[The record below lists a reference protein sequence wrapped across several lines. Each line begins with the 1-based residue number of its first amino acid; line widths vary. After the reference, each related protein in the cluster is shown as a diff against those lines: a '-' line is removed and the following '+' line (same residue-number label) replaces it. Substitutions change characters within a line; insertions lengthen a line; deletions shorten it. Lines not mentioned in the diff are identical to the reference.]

1 MSYKYS
7 KYFMWISVL
16 IALIFTVT
24 CKLQPFSSVRVK
36 ANPKVYFPL
45 GAKSITEDEVFKKF
59 ENLVPKNARLYRY
72 QSGQDDKLHYL
83 MHYPLKT
90 LELDISKY
98 FNGDPLGNSG
108 SGNNAAFSHNF
119 SKTISVPDL
128 RQSKDISIDV
138 SSINQKLLTKF
149 NTGNTTPKVTIS
161 SGTLP
166 SSSYPL
172 PAVNVKFQGFK
183 TIAFKDGAK
192 LKLSLNS
199 LTVHYAITAAEMKSN
214 GRSVAAETISGQNIE
229 FSLDG
234 ITINDTV
241 SFQLT
246 LNLTNGS
253 GDISLDTRLEGV
265 IKRATGVTSADD
277 IDVNLPAQFVPL
289 TLPADFEKATI
300 AEGSM
305 KLSTQMPD
313 GWENIV
319 IKEKME
325 VKQSGSDGFLISPSD
340 YRPLGSNISL
350 ENQKLN
356 KQRLSY
362 TPVFKVKL
370 NNATYTKHDRLPVT
384 LALDIKKFKE
394 ITLKNPSDLTDEKN
408 EPIPNTIKDWVKKI
422 KFNSVS
428 ATIKL
433 NNGLPEGNPVTITL
447 ESTAFKIP
455 SHSEEFA
462 AEQETTKVYHGT
474 PNWELDVEHTTS
486 PLDLKST
493 VRLPGYDSDKDTFTV
508 KNISTGSNITFSGAV
523 SFNLDWEEITLKAK
537 INQTGSFP
545 ETSSQDLS
553 ALTSKLKIAGIKLK
567 EIPMYFYA
575 GSDLELPDSTAVTVQ
590 LTAKYHKPDNSSETK
605 TLVNKNNIV
614 TLKALPAGTFPSDNK
629 KPFTGSMPD
638 PTLEIKE
645 GESGCQT
652 TWTKIMNEYPKD
664 LQLSYNL
671 SMNEI
676 TINGTKYKEYKE
688 KYKNKNPKVSID
700 LVLDVPVGFK
710 VDSET
715 MPSLTELSGIN
726 MPDNDLFGRGSS
738 NDKPFG
744 VKQLSDGL
752 RFKVGITLKNGL
764 NGASVVPKFVLQF
777 KDGDG
782 NSIKNA
788 VGNPIEK
795 TVTVAGEQALTFTA
809 TELDELLKK
818 YPVKP
823 ELYLKL
829 SSGDYSLRRDFEL
842 GASLS
847 ALVEAD
853 IDYTTKV
860 K

>member
-1 MSYKYS
+1 MSYKHS
-7 KYFMWISVL
+7 KYFMYISVL

-45 GAKSITEDEVFKKF
+45 GSKNIGEDEVFKKF

-128 RQSKDISIDV
+128 RQSKNISIDV

-149 NTGNTTPKVTIS
+149 NTGNPISVPILSSIPQNTPHNLPDTNVT
-161 SGTLP
+161 
-166 SSSYPL
+166 
-172 PAVNVKFQGFK
+172 FQGFK
-183 TIAFKDGAK
+183 TIAFENGAK
-192 LKLSLNS
+192 LKLLSGSLAVQY
-199 LTVHYAITAAEMKSN
+199 TITHAEMQSN
-214 GRSVAAETISGQNIE
+214 GHSVLGTIAGQNIE
-229 FSLDG
+229 FSLNG
-234 ITINDTV
+234 ITISNKLVFKLTV
-241 SFQLT
+241 EITS
-246 LNLTNGS
+246 GS
-253 GDISLDTRLEGV
+253 DDISLDTRLEGV
-265 IKRATGVTSADD
+265 IKKATGVTSADD
-277 IDVNLPAQFVPL
+277 IDVNLPAQSVPL

-305 KLSTQMPD
+305 KLSAQMPD

-356 KQRLSY
+356 KQQLSY

-370 NNATYTKHDRLPVT
+370 NNATYTKHDHLPVT

-394 ITLKNPSDLTDEKN
+394 ITLKNPSDLTVNGKQNVPPDMKN
-408 EPIPNTIKDWVKKI
+408 WVKKI
-422 KFNSVS
+422 KFKTVS
-428 ATIKL
+428 AKVNL
-433 NNGLPEGNPVTITL
+433 NNGLPADNPIKIKLTSTCFHIPEQEREFPSGIS
-447 ESTAFKIP
+447 ESTYQSGSNFDLNIESLA
-455 SHSEEFA
+455 EF
-462 AEQETTKVYHGT
+462 
-474 PNWELDVEHTTS
+474 
-486 PLDLKST
+486 DLKTQMILPNDDGTTFTLKNIETGKNINFSGT
-493 VRLPGYDSDKDTFTV
+493 VRLEP
-508 KNISTGSNITFSGAV
+508 
-523 SFNLDWEEITLKAK
+523 DWEEITLKQTT
-537 INQTGSFP
+537 NQAGSFP
-545 ETSSQDLS
+545 ETSPQDLS
-553 ALTSKLKIAGIKLK
+553 ELTSKLNIAGIKLE

-590 LTAKYHKPDNSSETK
+590 LTAKYHKPDNSFETK

-645 GESGCQT
+645 GEAGSQT

-726 MPDNDLFGRGSS
+726 MPNTDLFGRSSS
-738 NDKPFG
+738 NDNPFG
-744 VKQLSDGL
+744 MKRLSDEL
-752 RFKVGITLKNGL
+752 RFKVGINLKNGL
-764 NGASVVPKFVLQF
+764 TGASIVPKFVLRF
-777 KDGDG
+777 KDGGG
-782 NSIKNA
+782 NFITNTA
-788 VGNPIEK
+788 GNLIEK
-795 TVTVAGEQALTFTA
+795 NVTAAKEQALTLSS

-818 YPVKP
+818 HPVKP
-823 ELYLKL
+823 EVFLKL
-829 SSGDYSLRRDFEL
+829 PSGTYSLKRDFEL
-842 GASLS
+842 GVSLT
-847 ALVEAD
+847 ALVEENV
-853 IDYTTKV
+853 DYTIKV

>member
-1 MSYKYS
+1 MSYKHS
-7 KYFMWISVL
+7 KYFMYISVL
-16 IALIFTVT
+16 SALIFTVT

-45 GAKSITEDEVFKKF
+45 GSKNIGEDEVFKKF
-59 ENLVPKNARLYRY
+59 ENFVPKNARLYRY

-98 FNGDPLGNSG
+98 FNGDPLGNGG

-149 NTGNTTPKVTIS
+149 NTGNPISIPILLSIPQNTPHNLPDTNVT
-161 SGTLP
+161 
-166 SSSYPL
+166 
-172 PAVNVKFQGFK
+172 FQGFK
-183 TIAFKDGAK
+183 TIAFENGAK
-192 LKLSLNS
+192 LKLLSNPS
-199 LTVHYAITAAEMKSN
+199 TVHYTITHAEMQSN
-214 GRSVAAETISGQNIE
+214 GHSVPGTIAGQNIE
-229 FSLDG
+229 FSLNG
-234 ITINDTV
+234 ITISNKLVFKLTV
-241 SFQLT
+241 EITS
-246 LNLTNGS
+246 GS

-277 IDVNLPAQFVPL
+277 IDVNLPAQFVSL

-305 KLSTQMPD
+305 KLSAQMPD

-356 KQRLSY
+356 KQQLSY
-362 TPVFKVKL
+362 TPKFKVKL

-394 ITLKNPSDLTDEKN
+394 ITLKNPSDLTVNGKQNVPPDMKN
-408 EPIPNTIKDWVKKI
+408 WVKKI
-422 KFNSVS
+422 KFKTVS
-428 ATIKL
+428 AKVNL
-433 NNGLPEGNPVTITL
+433 NNGLPADNPIKIKLTSTCFHIPEQEREFPSGIS
-447 ESTAFKIP
+447 ESTYQSGSNFDLNIESLA
-455 SHSEEFA
+455 EF
-462 AEQETTKVYHGT
+462 
-474 PNWELDVEHTTS
+474 
-486 PLDLKST
+486 DLKTQMILPNDNGTTFTLKNIETGKNINFSGT
-493 VRLPGYDSDKDTFTV
+493 VRLEP
-508 KNISTGSNITFSGAV
+508 
-523 SFNLDWEEITLKAK
+523 DWEEITLKQTT
-537 INQTGSFP
+537 NQAGSFP
-545 ETSSQDLS
+545 ETSPQDLS
-553 ALTSKLKIAGIKLK
+553 ELTSKLNIAGIKLE

-590 LTAKYHKPDNSSETK
+590 LTAKYHKPDNSFETK

-645 GESGCQT
+645 GEAGSQT

-726 MPDNDLFGRGSS
+726 MPNTDLFGRSSS
-738 NDKPFG
+738 NDNPFG
-744 VKQLSDGL
+744 MKRLSDEL
-752 RFKVGITLKNGL
+752 RFKVGINLKNGL
-764 NGASVVPKFVLQF
+764 TGASIVPKFVLRF
-777 KDGDG
+777 KDGGG
-782 NSIKNA
+782 NFITNTA
-788 VGNPIEK
+788 GNLIEK
-795 TVTVAGEQALTFTA
+795 NVTAAREQALTLSSI
-809 TELDELLKK
+809 ELDELLKK
-818 YPVKP
+818 HPVKP
-823 ELYLKL
+823 EVFLKL
-829 SSGDYSLRRDFEL
+829 PSGTYSLKRDFEL
-842 GASLS
+842 GVSLT
-847 ALVEAD
+847 ALVEENV
-853 IDYTTKV
+853 DYTIKV

>member
-138 SSINQKLLTKF
+138 SRINQELLTKF

-199 LTVHYAITAAEMKSN
+199 STAHYAITAAEMKSN
-214 GRSVAAETISGQNIE
+214 GRSRDAETISGQNIE

-246 LNLTNGS
+246 LNLTSGS
-253 GDISLDTRLEGV
+253 GDIFLGTSLEGV
-265 IKRATGVTSADD
+265 IEKATGVTSDTD
-277 IDVNLPAQFVPL
+277 IDINLPAQFVPL

-537 INQTGSFP
+537 TNQTGSFP

-575 GSDLELPDSTAVTVQ
+575 GSDLELPNSTAVTVQ
-590 LTAKYHKPDNSSETK
+590 LTAKYHKPDNSPETK

-645 GESGCQT
+645 GEAGSQT

-829 SSGDYSLRRDFEL
+829 PSGDYSLRRDFEL

>member
-1 MSYKYS
+1 MSYKHS
-7 KYFMWISVL
+7 KYFMYISVL

-45 GAKSITEDEVFKKF
+45 GSKNIGEDEVFKKF

-128 RQSKDISIDV
+128 RQSKNISIDV

-149 NTGNTTPKVTIS
+149 NTGNPISVPILSSIPQNTPHNLPDTNVT
-161 SGTLP
+161 
-166 SSSYPL
+166 
-172 PAVNVKFQGFK
+172 FQGFK
-183 TIAFKDGAK
+183 TIAFENGAK
-192 LKLSLNS
+192 LKLLSGSLAVQY
-199 LTVHYAITAAEMKSN
+199 TITHAEMQSN
-214 GRSVAAETISGQNIE
+214 GHSVLGTIAGQNIE
-229 FSLDG
+229 FSLNG
-234 ITINDTV
+234 ITISNKLVFKLTV
-241 SFQLT
+241 EITS
-246 LNLTNGS
+246 GS

-265 IKRATGVTSADD
+265 IKKATGVTATDD

-305 KLSTQMPD
+305 KLSAQMPD

-356 KQRLSY
+356 KQQLSY

-370 NNATYTKHDRLPVT
+370 NNATYTKHDHLPVT

-394 ITLKNPSDLTDEKN
+394 ITLKNPSDLTVNGKQNVPPDMKN
-408 EPIPNTIKDWVKKI
+408 WVKKI
-422 KFNSVS
+422 KFKTVS
-428 ATIKL
+428 AKVNL
-433 NNGLPEGNPVTITL
+433 NNGLPADNPIKIKLTSTCFHILEQERVFPSGMS
-447 ESTAFKIP
+447 ESTYQSGSNFDLNIESLA
-455 SHSEEFA
+455 EF
-462 AEQETTKVYHGT
+462 
-474 PNWELDVEHTTS
+474 
-486 PLDLKST
+486 DLKTQMILPNDNGTTFTLKNIETGKNINFSGT
-493 VRLPGYDSDKDTFTV
+493 VRLEP
-508 KNISTGSNITFSGAV
+508 
-523 SFNLDWEEITLKAK
+523 DWEKITLKQTT
-537 INQTGSFP
+537 NQAGSFP
-545 ETSSQDLS
+545 ETSPQDLS
-553 ALTSKLKIAGIKLK
+553 ELTSKLNIAGIKLE

-590 LTAKYHKPDNSSETK
+590 LTAKYHKPDNSFETK

-645 GESGCQT
+645 GEAGSQT

-726 MPDNDLFGRGSS
+726 MPNTDLFGRSSS
-738 NDKPFG
+738 NDNPFG
-744 VKQLSDGL
+744 MKRLSDEL
-752 RFKVGITLKNGL
+752 RFKVGINLKNGL
-764 NGASVVPKFVLQF
+764 TGASIVPKFVLRF
-777 KDGDG
+777 KDGGG
-782 NSIKNA
+782 NFITNTA
-788 VGNPIEK
+788 GNLIEK
-795 TVTVAGEQALTFTA
+795 NVTAAKEQALTLSS

-818 YPVKP
+818 HPVKP
-823 ELYLKL
+823 EVFLKL
-829 SSGDYSLRRDFEL
+829 PSGTYSLKRDFEL
-842 GASLS
+842 GVSLT
-847 ALVEAD
+847 ALVEENV
-853 IDYTTKV
+853 DYTIKV

>member
-1 MSYKYS
+1 MSYKHS
-7 KYFMWISVL
+7 KYFMYISVL

-45 GAKSITEDEVFKKF
+45 GSKNIGEDEVFKKF

-128 RQSKDISIDV
+128 RQSKNISIDV
-138 SSINQKLLTKF
+138 SSINQKLLDKF
-149 NTGNTTPKVTIS
+149 NTGNPISVPILSSIPQNTPHNLPDTNVT
-161 SGTLP
+161 
-166 SSSYPL
+166 
-172 PAVNVKFQGFK
+172 FQGFK
-183 TIAFKDGAK
+183 TIAFENGAK
-192 LKLSLNS
+192 LKLLSDS
-199 LTVHYAITAAEMKSN
+199 SDVHYTITHAEMQSN
-214 GRSVAAETISGQNIE
+214 GHSVPGTRVGQNIE
-229 FSLDG
+229 FSLNG
-234 ITINDTV
+234 ITISNKLVFKLTV
-241 SFQLT
+241 EITS
-246 LNLTNGS
+246 GS

-305 KLSTQMPD
+305 KLSAQMPD

-356 KQRLSY
+356 KQQLSY

-370 NNATYTKHDRLPVT
+370 NNATYTKHDHLPVT

-394 ITLKNPSDLTDEKN
+394 ITLKNPTDLTVNGKQNVPPDMKN
-408 EPIPNTIKDWVKKI
+408 WVKKI
-422 KFNSVS
+422 KFKTVS
-428 ATIKL
+428 AKVNL
-433 NNGLPEGNPVTITL
+433 NNGLPADNPIKIKLTSTCFHIPEQERVFPSGIS
-447 ESTAFKIP
+447 ESTYQSGSNFDLNIESLA
-455 SHSEEFA
+455 EF
-462 AEQETTKVYHGT
+462 
-474 PNWELDVEHTTS
+474 
-486 PLDLKST
+486 DLKTQMILPNDNGTTFTLKNIETGKNINFSGT
-493 VRLPGYDSDKDTFTV
+493 VRLEP
-508 KNISTGSNITFSGAV
+508 
-523 SFNLDWEEITLKAK
+523 DWEEITLKQTT
-537 INQTGSFP
+537 NQAGSFP
-545 ETSSQDLS
+545 ETSPQDLS
-553 ALTSKLKIAGIKLK
+553 ELTSKLNIAGIKLE

-590 LTAKYHKPDNSSETK
+590 LTAKYHKPDNSFETK

-645 GESGCQT
+645 GEAGSQT

-726 MPDNDLFGRGSS
+726 MPNTDLFGRSSS
-738 NDKPFG
+738 NDNPFG
-744 VKQLSDGL
+744 MKRLSDEL
-752 RFKVGITLKNGL
+752 RFKVGINLKNGL
-764 NGASVVPKFVLQF
+764 TGASIVPKFVLRF
-777 KDGDG
+777 KDGGG
-782 NSIKNA
+782 NFITNTA
-788 VGNPIEK
+788 GNLIEK
-795 TVTVAGEQALTFTA
+795 NVTAAKEQALTLSS

-818 YPVKP
+818 HPVKP
-823 ELYLKL
+823 EVFLKL
-829 SSGDYSLRRDFEL
+829 PSGTYSLKRDFEL
-842 GASLS
+842 GVSLT
-847 ALVEAD
+847 ALVEENV
-853 IDYTTKV
+853 DYTIKV

>member
-1 MSYKYS
+1 MSYKHS
-7 KYFMWISVL
+7 KYFMYISVL

-45 GAKSITEDEVFKKF
+45 GSKNIGEDEVFKKF

-128 RQSKDISIDV
+128 RQSKNISIDV

-149 NTGNTTPKVTIS
+149 NTGNLISVPILSSIPQNTPHNLPDTNVT
-161 SGTLP
+161 
-166 SSSYPL
+166 
-172 PAVNVKFQGFK
+172 FQGFK
-183 TIAFKDGAK
+183 TIAFENGAK
-192 LKLSLNS
+192 LKLLSDS
-199 LTVHYAITAAEMKSN
+199 SDVHYTITHAEMQSN
-214 GRSVAAETISGQNIE
+214 GHSVPGTRVGQNIE
-229 FSLDG
+229 FSLNG
-234 ITINDTV
+234 ITISNKLVFKLTV
-241 SFQLT
+241 EITS
-246 LNLTNGS
+246 GS

-305 KLSTQMPD
+305 KLSAQMPD

-356 KQRLSY
+356 KQQLSY

-370 NNATYTKHDRLPVT
+370 NNATYTKHDHLPVT

-394 ITLKNPSDLTDEKN
+394 ITLKNPSDLTVNGKQNVPPDMKN
-408 EPIPNTIKDWVKKI
+408 WVKKI
-422 KFNSVS
+422 KFKTVS
-428 ATIKL
+428 AKVNL
-433 NNGLPEGNPVTITL
+433 NNGLPADNPIKIKLTSTCFHIPAQERVFPSGIS
-447 ESTAFKIP
+447 ESTYQ
-455 SHSEEFA
+455 SESNFDLNIESLTEF
-462 AEQETTKVYHGT
+462 
-474 PNWELDVEHTTS
+474 
-486 PLDLKST
+486 DLKT
-493 VRLPGYDSDKDTFTV
+493 QMILPNDNGTTFTV
-508 KNISTGSNITFSGAV
+508 KNIETGKNINFSGTV
-523 SFNLDWEEITLKAK
+523 RLEPDWEEITLKQTT
-537 INQTGSFP
+537 NQAGSFP
-545 ETSSQDLS
+545 ETSPQDLS
-553 ALTSKLKIAGIKLK
+553 ELTSKLRIAGIKLE

-590 LTAKYHKPDNSSETK
+590 LTAKYHKPDNSFETK
-605 TLVNKNNIV
+605 TLVNKNNIA

-645 GESGCQT
+645 GEAGSQT

-726 MPDNDLFGRGSS
+726 MPNTDLFGRSSS
-738 NDKPFG
+738 NDNPFG
-744 VKQLSDGL
+744 MKRLSDEL
-752 RFKVGITLKNGL
+752 RFKVGINLKNGL
-764 NGASVVPKFVLQF
+764 TGASIVPKFVLRF
-777 KDGDG
+777 KDGSG
-782 NSIKNA
+782 NFITNTA
-788 VGNPIEK
+788 GNLIEK
-795 TVTVAGEQALTFTA
+795 NVTAAREQALTLSS

-818 YPVKP
+818 HPVKP
-823 ELYLKL
+823 EVFLKL
-829 SSGDYSLRRDFEL
+829 PSGTYSLKRDFEL
-842 GASLS
+842 GVSLT
-847 ALVEAD
+847 ALVEENV
-853 IDYTTKV
+853 DYTIKV

>member
-1 MSYKYS
+1 MSYKHS
-7 KYFMWISVL
+7 KYFMYISVL

-45 GAKSITEDEVFKKF
+45 GSKNIGEDEVFKKF

-128 RQSKDISIDV
+128 RQSKNISIDV

-149 NTGNTTPKVTIS
+149 NTGNPISVPILSSIPQNTPHNLPDTNVT
-161 SGTLP
+161 
-166 SSSYPL
+166 
-172 PAVNVKFQGFK
+172 FQGFK
-183 TIAFKDGAK
+183 TIAFENGAK
-192 LKLSLNS
+192 LKLLSGSLAVQY
-199 LTVHYAITAAEMKSN
+199 TITHAEMQSN
-214 GRSVAAETISGQNIE
+214 GHFVPGTIAGQNIE
-229 FSLDG
+229 FSLNG
-234 ITINDTV
+234 ITISNKLVFKLTV
-241 SFQLT
+241 EITS
-246 LNLTNGS
+246 GS

-265 IKRATGVTSADD
+265 IKKATGVTSADD
-277 IDVNLPAQFVPL
+277 IDVNLSAQFVPL

-305 KLSTQMPD
+305 KLSAQMPD

-356 KQRLSY
+356 KQQLSY

-370 NNATYTKHDRLPVT
+370 NNATYTKHDHLPVT

-394 ITLKNPSDLTDEKN
+394 ITLKNPSDLTVNGKQNVPPDMKN
-408 EPIPNTIKDWVKKI
+408 WVKKI
-422 KFNSVS
+422 KFKTVS
-428 ATIKL
+428 AKVNL
-433 NNGLPEGNPVTITL
+433 NNGLPADNPIKIKLTSTCFHIPEQERVFPSGIS
-447 ESTAFKIP
+447 ESTYQSGSNFNLNIESLA
-455 SHSEEFA
+455 EF
-462 AEQETTKVYHGT
+462 
-474 PNWELDVEHTTS
+474 
-486 PLDLKST
+486 DLKTQMILPNDNGTTFTLKNIETGKNINFSGT
-493 VRLPGYDSDKDTFTV
+493 VRLEP
-508 KNISTGSNITFSGAV
+508 
-523 SFNLDWEEITLKAK
+523 DWEEITLKQTT
-537 INQTGSFP
+537 NQAGSFP
-545 ETSSQDLS
+545 ETSPQDLS
-553 ALTSKLKIAGIKLK
+553 ELTSKLNIAGIKLE

-590 LTAKYHKPDNSSETK
+590 LTAKYHKPDNSFETK

-645 GESGCQT
+645 GEAGSQT
-652 TWTKIMNEYPKD
+652 TWTKIMNEYPND

-726 MPDNDLFGRGSS
+726 MPNTDLFGRSSS
-738 NDKPFG
+738 NDNPFG
-744 VKQLSDGL
+744 MKRLSDEL
-752 RFKVGITLKNGL
+752 RFKVGINLKNGL
-764 NGASVVPKFVLQF
+764 TGASIVPKFVLRF
-777 KDGDG
+777 KDGSG
-782 NSIKNA
+782 NFITNTA
-788 VGNPIEK
+788 GNLIEK
-795 TVTVAGEQALTFTA
+795 NVTAAREQALTLSS

-818 YPVKP
+818 HPVKP
-823 ELYLKL
+823 EVFLKL
-829 SSGDYSLRRDFEL
+829 PSGTYSLKRDFEL
-842 GASLS
+842 GVSLT
-847 ALVEAD
+847 ALVEENV
-853 IDYTTKV
+853 DYTIKV

>member
-1 MSYKYS
+1 MSYKHS
-7 KYFMWISVL
+7 KYFMYISVL

-45 GAKSITEDEVFKKF
+45 GSKNIGEDEVFKKF

-128 RQSKDISIDV
+128 RQSKNISIDV

-149 NTGNTTPKVTIS
+149 NTGNPISVPILSSIPQNTPHNLPDTNVT
-161 SGTLP
+161 
-166 SSSYPL
+166 
-172 PAVNVKFQGFK
+172 FQGFK
-183 TIAFKDGAK
+183 TIAFENGAK
-192 LKLSLNS
+192 LKLLSDSLA
-199 LTVHYAITAAEMKSN
+199 VHYTITHAEMQSN
-214 GRSVAAETISGQNIE
+214 GHFVPGTIAGQNIE
-229 FSLDG
+229 FSLNG
-234 ITINDTV
+234 ITISNKLVFKLTV
-241 SFQLT
+241 EITS
-246 LNLTNGS
+246 GS

-305 KLSTQMPD
+305 KLSAQMPD

-356 KQRLSY
+356 KQQLSY

-370 NNATYTKHDRLPVT
+370 NNATYTKHDHLPVT

-394 ITLKNPSDLTDEKN
+394 ITLKNPSDLTVNGKQNVPPDMKN
-408 EPIPNTIKDWVKKI
+408 WVKKI
-422 KFNSVS
+422 KFKTVS
-428 ATIKL
+428 AKVNL
-433 NNGLPEGNPVTITL
+433 NNGLPADNPIKIKLTSTCFHIPEQERVFPSGIS
-447 ESTAFKIP
+447 ESTYQSGSNFNLNIESLA
-455 SHSEEFA
+455 EF
-462 AEQETTKVYHGT
+462 
-474 PNWELDVEHTTS
+474 
-486 PLDLKST
+486 DLKTQMILPNDNGTTFTLKNIETGKNINFSGT
-493 VRLPGYDSDKDTFTV
+493 VRLEP
-508 KNISTGSNITFSGAV
+508 
-523 SFNLDWEEITLKAK
+523 DWEEITLKQTT
-537 INQTGSFP
+537 NQAGSFP
-545 ETSSQDLS
+545 ETSPQDLS
-553 ALTSKLKIAGIKLK
+553 ELTSKLNIAGIKLE

-590 LTAKYHKPDNSSETK
+590 LTAKYHKPDNSFETK

-645 GESGCQT
+645 GEAGSQT

-715 MPSLTELSGIN
+715 TSSLAELSGIN
-726 MPDNDLFGRGSS
+726 MPNTDLFGRSSS
-738 NDKPFG
+738 NDNPFG
-744 VKQLSDGL
+744 MKRLSDEL
-752 RFKVGITLKNGL
+752 RFKVGINLKNGL
-764 NGASVVPKFVLQF
+764 TGASIVPKFVLRF
-777 KDGDG
+777 KDGGG
-782 NSIKNA
+782 NFITNTA
-788 VGNPIEK
+788 GNLIEK
-795 TVTVAGEQALTFTA
+795 NVTAAREQALTLSS

-818 YPVKP
+818 HPVKP
-823 ELYLKL
+823 EVFLKL
-829 SSGDYSLRRDFEL
+829 PSGTYSLKRDFEL
-842 GASLS
+842 GVSLT
-847 ALVEAD
+847 ALVEENV
-853 IDYTTKV
+853 DYTIKV

>member
-83 MHYPLKT
+83 MHYPLQT

-98 FNGDPLGNSG
+98 FNGGTSID
-108 SGNNAAFSHNF
+108 NASLSQNINRSIAIPNLQQNLE
-119 SKTISVPDL
+119 VP
-128 RQSKDISIDV
+128 IDV
-138 SSINQKLLTKF
+138 SRINQELLTKF
-149 NTGNTTPKVTIS
+149 NTGNTTPKVTIL
-161 SGTLP
+161 SGTPP

-192 LKLSLNS
+192 LKLSS
-199 LTVHYAITAAEMKSN
+199 KPSTVHYAITAAEMKSN
-214 GRSVAAETISGQNIE
+214 GRSRAAETISGQNIE

-246 LNLTNGS
+246 LNLTSGS
-253 GDISLDTRLEGV
+253 GDISFDTSLEGV
-265 IKRATGVTSADD
+265 IEKATGVTSDTD
-277 IDVNLPAQFVPL
+277 IDINLLPKSVPL
-289 TLPADFEKATI
+289 TLPADFEKAKI
-300 AEGSM
+300 AQGSLKFAV
-305 KLSTQMPD
+305 KLPD
-313 GWENIV
+313 EWSGIT
-319 IKEKME
+319 IKEKMQMQ
-325 VKQSGSDGFLISPSD
+325 QSGSNGFSIIPLD
-340 YRPLGSNISL
+340 YQPLGIETSL
-350 ENQKLN
+350 AGKNLN
-356 KQRLSY
+356 KQPTLNY

-370 NNATYTKHDRLPVT
+370 NNATYTKQDSLPAI
-384 LALDIKKFKE
+384 LALNIKKFEK
-394 ITLKNPSDLTDEKN
+394 ITLKKPSNFTVEKRKPVPEDMKN
-408 EPIPNTIKDWVKKI
+408 WIKKI
-422 KFNSVS
+422 KFNKVS
-428 ATIKL
+428 STINL
-433 NNGLPEGNPVTITL
+433 NNGLPAGNTIKIKL
-447 ESTAFKIP
+447 SSNCFQMPEQEREFPSGISESTYQSGSNFDLNIESLA
-455 SHSEEFA
+455 EF
-462 AEQETTKVYHGT
+462 
-474 PNWELDVEHTTS
+474 
-486 PLDLKST
+486 DLKT
-493 VRLPGYDSDKDTFTV
+493 QMILPNDNGTTFTLYNIETG
-508 KNISTGSNITFSGAV
+508 KNVEFSGAV
-523 SFNLDWEEITLKAK
+523 HFNLDWEEITLKAK
-537 INQTGSFP
+537 TNQTGSFP

-590 LTAKYHKPDNSSETK
+590 LTAKYHKPDNSFETK
-605 TLVNKNNIV
+605 TLVNKNNIA

-645 GESGCQT
+645 GEAGCQT

-726 MPDNDLFGRGSS
+726 MPNTDLFGRSSS
-738 NDKPFG
+738 NDNPFG
-744 VKQLSDGL
+744 MKRLSDEL
-752 RFKVGITLKNGL
+752 RFKVGINLKNGL
-764 NGASVVPKFVLQF
+764 TGASIVPKFVLRF
-777 KDGDG
+777 KDGGG
-782 NSIKNA
+782 NFITNTA
-788 VGNPIEK
+788 GNLIEK
-795 TVTVAGEQALTFTA
+795 KVTAAREQALTLSS

-818 YPVKP
+818 HPVKP
-823 ELYLKL
+823 EVFLKL
-829 SSGDYSLRRDFEL
+829 PSGTYSLKRDFEL
-842 GASLS
+842 GVSLT
-847 ALVEAD
+847 ALVEENV
-853 IDYTTKV
+853 DYTIKV

>member
-1 MSYKYS
+1 MSYKHS
-7 KYFMWISVL
+7 KYFMYISVL

-45 GAKSITEDEVFKKF
+45 GSKNIGEDEVFKKF

-128 RQSKDISIDV
+128 RQSKNISIDV

-149 NTGNTTPKVTIS
+149 NTGNPISVPILSSIPQNTPHNLPDTNVT
-161 SGTLP
+161 
-166 SSSYPL
+166 
-172 PAVNVKFQGFK
+172 FQGFK
-183 TIAFKDGAK
+183 TIAFENGAK
-192 LKLSLNS
+192 LKLLSDSLA
-199 LTVHYAITAAEMKSN
+199 VHYTITHAEMQSN
-214 GRSVAAETISGQNIE
+214 GHFVPGTIAGQNIE
-229 FSLDG
+229 FSLNG
-234 ITINDTV
+234 ITISNKLVFKLTV
-241 SFQLT
+241 EITS
-246 LNLTNGS
+246 GS

-305 KLSTQMPD
+305 KLSAQMPD

-356 KQRLSY
+356 KQQLSY

-370 NNATYTKHDRLPVT
+370 NNATYTKHDHLPVT

-394 ITLKNPSDLTDEKN
+394 ITLKNPSDLTVNGKQNVPPDMKN
-408 EPIPNTIKDWVKKI
+408 WVKKI
-422 KFNSVS
+422 KFKTVS
-428 ATIKL
+428 AKVNL
-433 NNGLPEGNPVTITL
+433 NNGLPADNPIKIKLTSTCFHIPEQERVFPSGIS
-447 ESTAFKIP
+447 ESTYQSGSNFNLNIESLA
-455 SHSEEFA
+455 EF
-462 AEQETTKVYHGT
+462 
-474 PNWELDVEHTTS
+474 
-486 PLDLKST
+486 DLKTQMILPNDNGTTFTLKNIETGKNINFSGT
-493 VRLPGYDSDKDTFTV
+493 VRLEP
-508 KNISTGSNITFSGAV
+508 
-523 SFNLDWEEITLKAK
+523 DWEEITLKQTT
-537 INQTGSFP
+537 NQAGSFP
-545 ETSSQDLS
+545 ETSPQDLS
-553 ALTSKLKIAGIKLK
+553 ELTSKLNIAGIKLE

-590 LTAKYHKPDNSSETK
+590 LTAKYHKPDNSFETK

-645 GESGCQT
+645 GEAGSQT

-726 MPDNDLFGRGSS
+726 MPNTDLFGRSSS
-738 NDKPFG
+738 NDNPFG
-744 VKQLSDGL
+744 MKRLSDEL
-752 RFKVGITLKNGL
+752 RFKVGINLKNGL
-764 NGASVVPKFVLQF
+764 TGASIVPKFVLRF
-777 KDGDG
+777 KDGGG
-782 NSIKNA
+782 NFITNTA
-788 VGNPIEK
+788 GNLIEK
-795 TVTVAGEQALTFTA
+795 NVTAAKEQALTLSS

-818 YPVKP
+818 HPVKP
-823 ELYLKL
+823 EVFLKL
-829 SSGDYSLRRDFEL
+829 PSGTYSLKRDFEL
-842 GASLS
+842 GVSLT
-847 ALVEAD
+847 ALVEENV
-853 IDYTTKV
+853 DYTIKV

>member
-1 MSYKYS
+1 MSYKHS
-7 KYFMWISVL
+7 KYFMYISVL

-45 GAKSITEDEVFKKF
+45 GSKNIGEDEVFKKF
-59 ENLVPKNARLYRY
+59 ENLVPKKCSLYRY

-128 RQSKDISIDV
+128 RQSKNISIDV

-149 NTGNTTPKVTIS
+149 NTGNPISVPILSSIPQNTPHNLPDTNVT
-161 SGTLP
+161 
-166 SSSYPL
+166 
-172 PAVNVKFQGFK
+172 FQGFK
-183 TIAFKDGAK
+183 TIAFENGAK
-192 LKLSLNS
+192 LKLLSGSLAVQY
-199 LTVHYAITAAEMKSN
+199 TITHAEMQSN
-214 GRSVAAETISGQNIE
+214 GHSVLGTIAGQNIE
-229 FSLDG
+229 FSLNG
-234 ITINDTV
+234 ITISNKLVFKLTV
-241 SFQLT
+241 EITS
-246 LNLTNGS
+246 GS

-265 IKRATGVTSADD
+265 IKKATGVTATDD

-305 KLSTQMPD
+305 KLSAQMPD

-356 KQRLSY
+356 KQQLSY

-370 NNATYTKHDRLPVT
+370 NNATYTKHDHLPVT

-394 ITLKNPSDLTDEKN
+394 ITLKNPSDLTVNGKQNVPPDMKN
-408 EPIPNTIKDWVKKI
+408 WVKKI
-422 KFNSVS
+422 KFKTVS
-428 ATIKL
+428 AKVNL
-433 NNGLPEGNPVTITL
+433 NNGLPADNPIKIKLTSTCFHILEQERVFPSGMS
-447 ESTAFKIP
+447 ESTYQSGSNFDLNIESLA
-455 SHSEEFA
+455 EF
-462 AEQETTKVYHGT
+462 
-474 PNWELDVEHTTS
+474 
-486 PLDLKST
+486 DLKTQMILPNDNGTTFTLKNIETGKNINFSGT
-493 VRLPGYDSDKDTFTV
+493 VRLEP
-508 KNISTGSNITFSGAV
+508 
-523 SFNLDWEEITLKAK
+523 DWEKITLKQTT
-537 INQTGSFP
+537 NQAGSFP
-545 ETSSQDLS
+545 ETSPQDLS
-553 ALTSKLKIAGIKLK
+553 ELTSKLNIAGIKLE

-590 LTAKYHKPDNSSETK
+590 LTAKYHKPDNSFETK

-645 GESGCQT
+645 GEAGSQT

-726 MPDNDLFGRGSS
+726 MPNTDLFGRSSS
-738 NDKPFG
+738 NDNPFG
-744 VKQLSDGL
+744 MKRLSDEL
-752 RFKVGITLKNGL
+752 RFKVGINLKNGL
-764 NGASVVPKFVLQF
+764 TGASIVPKFVLRF
-777 KDGDG
+777 KDGGG
-782 NSIKNA
+782 NFITNTA
-788 VGNPIEK
+788 GNLIEK
-795 TVTVAGEQALTFTA
+795 NVTAAKEQALTLSS

-818 YPVKP
+818 HPVKP
-823 ELYLKL
+823 EVFLKL
-829 SSGDYSLRRDFEL
+829 PSGTYSLKRDFEL
-842 GASLS
+842 GVSLT
-847 ALVEAD
+847 ALVEENV
-853 IDYTTKV
+853 DYTIKV

>member
-72 QSGQDDKLHYL
+72 QSGQDDKLRYL
-83 MHYPLKT
+83 VHYPLQT

-98 FNGDPLGNSG
+98 FNGDPLGNGG

-138 SSINQKLLTKF
+138 SRINQELLTKF

-199 LTVHYAITAAEMKSN
+199 STAHYAITAAEMKSN
-214 GRSVAAETISGQNIE
+214 GRSRDAETISGQNIE

-246 LNLTNGS
+246 LNLTSGS
-253 GDISLDTRLEGV
+253 GDIFLGTSLEGV
-265 IKRATGVTSADD
+265 IEKATGVTSDTD
-277 IDVNLPAQFVPL
+277 IDINLPAQSVPL

-305 KLSTQMPD
+305 KLSAQMPD

-340 YRPLGSNISL
+340 YRPLGNNISL

-394 ITLKNPSDLTDEKN
+394 ITLKNPSDLTVNGKQNVPPDMKN
-408 EPIPNTIKDWVKKI
+408 WVKKI
-422 KFNSVS
+422 KFKTVS
-428 ATIKL
+428 AKVNL
-433 NNGLPEGNPVTITL
+433 NNGLPTDNPIKIKLTSTCFHISEQEREFPSGIS
-447 ESTAFKIP
+447 ESTYQSGSNFDLNIESLA
-455 SHSEEFA
+455 EF
-462 AEQETTKVYHGT
+462 
-474 PNWELDVEHTTS
+474 
-486 PLDLKST
+486 DLKTQMILPNDNGTTFTLKNIETGKNINFSGT
-493 VRLPGYDSDKDTFTV
+493 VRLEP
-508 KNISTGSNITFSGAV
+508 
-523 SFNLDWEEITLKAK
+523 DWEEITLKAK
-537 INQTGSFP
+537 TNQTGSFP

-645 GESGCQT
+645 GEAGSQT

-676 TINGTKYKEYKE
+676 KINGTKYKEYKE

-823 ELYLKL
+823 ELSLKL
-829 SSGDYSLRRDFEL
+829 PSGDYSLRRDFEL

>member
-1 MSYKYS
+1 MSYKHS
-7 KYFMWISVL
+7 KYFMYISVL

-45 GAKSITEDEVFKKF
+45 GSKNIGEDEVFKKF

-128 RQSKDISIDV
+128 RQSKNISIDV

-149 NTGNTTPKVTIS
+149 NTGNPIHVPILSSIPQNTPHNLPDTNVT
-161 SGTLP
+161 
-166 SSSYPL
+166 
-172 PAVNVKFQGFK
+172 FQGFK
-183 TIAFKDGAK
+183 TIAFENGAK
-192 LKLSLNS
+192 LKLLSNS
-199 LTVHYAITAAEMKSN
+199 LAVHYTIIHAEMQSN
-214 GRSVAAETISGQNIE
+214 GHSVSGTIVGQNIE
-229 FSLDG
+229 FSLNG
-234 ITINDTV
+234 ITISNKLVFKLTV
-241 SFQLT
+241 EITS
-246 LNLTNGS
+246 GS

-305 KLSTQMPD
+305 KLSAQMPD

-356 KQRLSY
+356 KQQLSY

-370 NNATYTKHDRLPVT
+370 NNATYTKHDHLPVT

-394 ITLKNPSDLTDEKN
+394 ITLKNPSDLTVNGKQNVPPDMKN
-408 EPIPNTIKDWVKKI
+408 WVKKI
-422 KFNSVS
+422 KFKTVS
-428 ATIKL
+428 AKVNL
-433 NNGLPEGNPVTITL
+433 NNGLPADNPIKIKLTSTCFHIPEQERVFPSGIS
-447 ESTAFKIP
+447 ESTYQSGSNFDLNIESLA
-455 SHSEEFA
+455 EF
-462 AEQETTKVYHGT
+462 
-474 PNWELDVEHTTS
+474 
-486 PLDLKST
+486 DLKTQMILPNDNGTTFTLKNIETGKNINFSGT
-493 VRLPGYDSDKDTFTV
+493 VRLEP
-508 KNISTGSNITFSGAV
+508 
-523 SFNLDWEEITLKAK
+523 DWEEITLKQTT
-537 INQTGSFP
+537 NQAGSFP
-545 ETSSQDLS
+545 ETSPQDLS
-553 ALTSKLKIAGIKLK
+553 ELTSKLKIAGIKLE

-590 LTAKYHKPDNSSETK
+590 LTAKYHKPDNSFETK

-614 TLKALPAGTFPSDNK
+614 TLKALPAGMFPSDNK

-645 GESGCQT
+645 GEAGSQT

-726 MPDNDLFGRGSS
+726 MPNTDLFGRSSS
-738 NDKPFG
+738 NDNPFG
-744 VKQLSDGL
+744 MKRLSDEL
-752 RFKVGITLKNGL
+752 RFKVGINLKNGL
-764 NGASVVPKFVLQF
+764 TGASIVPKFVLRF
-777 KDGDG
+777 KDGSG
-782 NSIKNA
+782 NFITNTA
-788 VGNPIEK
+788 GNLIEK
-795 TVTVAGEQALTFTA
+795 NVTAAREQALTLSS

-818 YPVKP
+818 HPVKP
-823 ELYLKL
+823 EVFLKL
-829 SSGDYSLRRDFEL
+829 PSGSYSLKRDFEL
-842 GASLS
+842 GVSLT
-847 ALVEAD
+847 ALVEENV
-853 IDYTTKV
+853 DYTIKV

>member
-1 MSYKYS
+1 MSYKHS
-7 KYFMWISVL
+7 KYFMYISVL
-16 IALIFTVT
+16 SALIFTVT

-45 GAKSITEDEVFKKF
+45 GSKNIGEDEVFKKF
-59 ENLVPKNARLYRY
+59 ENFVPKNARLYRY

-98 FNGDPLGNSG
+98 FNGDPLGNGG

-149 NTGNTTPKVTIS
+149 NTGNPISIPILLSIPQNTPHNLPDTNVT
-161 SGTLP
+161 
-166 SSSYPL
+166 
-172 PAVNVKFQGFK
+172 FQGFK
-183 TIAFKDGAK
+183 TIAFENGAK
-192 LKLSLNS
+192 LKLLSNPS
-199 LTVHYAITAAEMKSN
+199 TVHYTITHAEMQSN
-214 GRSVAAETISGQNIE
+214 GHSVPGTIAGQNIE
-229 FSLDG
+229 FSLNG
-234 ITINDTV
+234 ITISNKLVFKLTV
-241 SFQLT
+241 EITS
-246 LNLTNGS
+246 GS

-277 IDVNLPAQFVPL
+277 IDVNLPAQFVSL

-305 KLSTQMPD
+305 KLSAQMPD

-356 KQRLSY
+356 KQQLSY
-362 TPVFKVKL
+362 TPKFKVKL

-394 ITLKNPSDLTDEKN
+394 ITLKNPSDLTVNGKQNVPPDMKN
-408 EPIPNTIKDWVKKI
+408 WVKKI
-422 KFNSVS
+422 KFKTVS
-428 ATIKL
+428 AKVNL
-433 NNGLPEGNPVTITL
+433 NNGLPADNPIKIKLTSTCFHIPEQEREFPSGIS
-447 ESTAFKIP
+447 ESTYQ
-455 SHSEEFA
+455 SESNFDLNIESLAEF
-462 AEQETTKVYHGT
+462 
-474 PNWELDVEHTTS
+474 
-486 PLDLKST
+486 DLKTQMILPNDNGTTFTLKNIETGKNINFSGT
-493 VRLPGYDSDKDTFTV
+493 VRLEPV
-508 KNISTGSNITFSGAV
+508 
-523 SFNLDWEEITLKAK
+523 WEEITLKQTT
-537 INQTGSFP
+537 NQAGSFP
-545 ETSSQDLS
+545 ETSPQDLS
-553 ALTSKLKIAGIKLK
+553 ELTSKLKIAGIKLE

-590 LTAKYHKPDNSSETK
+590 LTAKYHKPDNSFETK

-614 TLKALPAGTFPSDNK
+614 TLKALPAGMFPSDNK

-645 GESGCQT
+645 GEAGSQT

-726 MPDNDLFGRGSS
+726 MPNTDLFGRSSS
-738 NDKPFG
+738 NDNPFG
-744 VKQLSDGL
+744 MKRLSDEL
-752 RFKVGITLKNGL
+752 RFKVGINLKNGL
-764 NGASVVPKFVLQF
+764 TGASIVPKFVLRF
-777 KDGDG
+777 KDGSG
-782 NSIKNA
+782 NFITNTA
-788 VGNPIEK
+788 GNLIEK
-795 TVTVAGEQALTFTA
+795 NVTAAREQALTLSS

-818 YPVKP
+818 HPVKP
-823 ELYLKL
+823 EVFLKL
-829 SSGDYSLRRDFEL
+829 PSGTYSLKRDFEL
-842 GASLS
+842 GVSLT
-847 ALVEAD
+847 ALVEENV
-853 IDYTTKV
+853 DYTIKV

>member
-1 MSYKYS
+1 MSYKHS
-7 KYFMWISVL
+7 KYFMYISVL

-45 GAKSITEDEVFKKF
+45 GSKNIGEDEVFKKF

-98 FNGDPLGNSG
+98 FNGDPLGNGG

-138 SSINQKLLTKF
+138 SSINQKLLTQF
-149 NTGNTTPKVTIS
+149 NTGAPISVPIPSSIPQNTPH
-161 SGTLP
+161 TLP
-166 SSSYPL
+166 DT
-172 PAVNVKFQGFK
+172 NVTFQGFK
-183 TIAFKDGAK
+183 TIAFENGAK
-192 LKLSLNS
+192 LKLLSDS
-199 LTVHYAITAAEMKSN
+199 SAVHYTITHAEMQSN
-214 GRSVAAETISGQNIE
+214 GHSVSGTIAGRNIE
-229 FSLDG
+229 FSLNG
-234 ITINDTV
+234 ITISNKLVFKLTV
-241 SFQLT
+241 EITSV
-246 LNLTNGS
+246 S

-277 IDVNLPAQFVPL
+277 IDVNLPAQSVPL

-305 KLSTQMPD
+305 KLSAQMPD

-350 ENQKLN
+350 KNQKLN
-356 KQRLSY
+356 KQQLSY

-394 ITLKNPSDLTDEKN
+394 ITLKNPSDLTVNGKQNVPPDMKN
-408 EPIPNTIKDWVKKI
+408 WVKKI
-422 KFNSVS
+422 KFKTVS
-428 ATIKL
+428 AKVNL
-433 NNGLPEGNPVTITL
+433 NNGLPADNPIKIKLTSTCFHIPEQEREFPSGIS
-447 ESTAFKIP
+447 ESTYQSGSNFDLNIETLA
-455 SHSEEFA
+455 EF
-462 AEQETTKVYHGT
+462 
-474 PNWELDVEHTTS
+474 
-486 PLDLKST
+486 DLKTQMILPNDNGTTFTLKNIETGKNINFSGT
-493 VRLPGYDSDKDTFTV
+493 VRLEP
-508 KNISTGSNITFSGAV
+508 
-523 SFNLDWEEITLKAK
+523 DWEEITLKQTT
-537 INQTGSFP
+537 NQAGSFP
-545 ETSSQDLS
+545 ETSPQDLS
-553 ALTSKLKIAGIKLK
+553 ELTSKLNIAGIKLE

-590 LTAKYHKPDNSSETK
+590 LTAKYHKPDNSFETK
-605 TLVNKNNIV
+605 TLVNKNNIA

-645 GESGCQT
+645 GEAGSQT

-726 MPDNDLFGRGSS
+726 MPNTDLFGRSSS
-738 NDKPFG
+738 NDNPFG
-744 VKQLSDGL
+744 MKRLSDEL
-752 RFKVGITLKNGL
+752 RFKVGINLKNGL
-764 NGASVVPKFVLQF
+764 TGASIVPKFVLRF
-777 KDGDG
+777 KDGGG
-782 NSIKNA
+782 NFITNTA
-788 VGNPIEK
+788 GNFIEK
-795 TVTVAGEQALTFTA
+795 NVTAAREQALTLSS

-818 YPVKP
+818 HPVKP
-823 ELYLKL
+823 EVFLKL
-829 SSGDYSLRRDFEL
+829 PLGTYSLKRDFEL
-842 GASLS
+842 GVSLT
-847 ALVEAD
+847 ALVEEN
-853 IDYTTKV
+853 IDYTIKV

>member
-1 MSYKYS
+1 MSYKHS
-7 KYFMWISVL
+7 KYFMYISVL

-45 GAKSITEDEVFKKF
+45 GSKNIGEDEVFKKF

-128 RQSKDISIDV
+128 RQSKNISIDV

-149 NTGNTTPKVTIS
+149 NTGNPISVPILSSIPQNTPHNLPDTNVT
-161 SGTLP
+161 
-166 SSSYPL
+166 
-172 PAVNVKFQGFK
+172 FQGFK
-183 TIAFKDGAK
+183 TIAFENGAK
-192 LKLSLNS
+192 LKLLSNS
-199 LTVHYAITAAEMKSN
+199 PDVHYTITHAEMQSN
-214 GRSVAAETISGQNIE
+214 GHSVSGTIAGQNIE
-229 FSLDG
+229 FSLNG
-234 ITINDTV
+234 ITISNKLVFKLTV
-241 SFQLT
+241 EITS
-246 LNLTNGS
+246 GS
-253 GDISLDTRLEGV
+253 GDISLNTRLEGV

-305 KLSTQMPD
+305 KLSAQMPD

-356 KQRLSY
+356 KQQLSY

-370 NNATYTKHDRLPVT
+370 NNATYTKHDHLPVT

-394 ITLKNPSDLTDEKN
+394 ITLKNPSDLTVNGKQNVPPDMKN
-408 EPIPNTIKDWVKKI
+408 WVKKI
-422 KFNSVS
+422 KFKTVS
-428 ATIKL
+428 AKVNL
-433 NNGLPEGNPVTITL
+433 NNGLPADNPIKIKLTSTCFHIPEQERVFSSGIS
-447 ESTAFKIP
+447 ESTYQSGSNFDLNIESLA
-455 SHSEEFA
+455 EF
-462 AEQETTKVYHGT
+462 
-474 PNWELDVEHTTS
+474 
-486 PLDLKST
+486 DLKT
-493 VRLPGYDSDKDTFTV
+493 QMILPNDNGTTFTV
-508 KNISTGSNITFSGAV
+508 KNIETGKNINFSGTV
-523 SFNLDWEEITLKAK
+523 RLEPDWEEITLKQTT
-537 INQTGSFP
+537 NQAGSFP
-545 ETSSQDLS
+545 ETSPQDLS
-553 ALTSKLKIAGIKLK
+553 ELTSKLNIAGIKLE

-590 LTAKYHKPDNSSETK
+590 LTAKYHKPDNSFETK

-645 GESGCQT
+645 GEAGSQT

-726 MPDNDLFGRGSS
+726 MPNTDLFGRSSS
-738 NDKPFG
+738 NDNPFG
-744 VKQLSDGL
+744 MKRLSDEL
-752 RFKVGITLKNGL
+752 RFKVGINLKNGL
-764 NGASVVPKFVLQF
+764 TGASIVPKFVLRF
-777 KDGDG
+777 KDGSG
-782 NSIKNA
+782 NFITNTA
-788 VGNPIEK
+788 GNLIEK
-795 TVTVAGEQALTFTA
+795 NVTAAREQALTLSS

-818 YPVKP
+818 HPVKP
-823 ELYLKL
+823 EVFLKL
-829 SSGDYSLRRDFEL
+829 PSGTYSLKRDFEL
-842 GASLS
+842 GVSLT
-847 ALVEAD
+847 ALVEENV
-853 IDYTTKV
+853 DYTIKV

>member
-45 GAKSITEDEVFKKF
+45 GSKSITEDEVFKKF

-149 NTGNTTPKVTIS
+149 NTGNITPKVAIL

-199 LTVHYAITAAEMKSN
+199 STVHYAITAAEMKSN
-214 GRSVAAETISGQNIE
+214 GRSVVAETISGQNIE
-229 FSLDG
+229 FPLGG
-234 ITINDTV
+234 ITINNTV

-246 LNLTNGS
+246 LNLTSGS
-253 GDISLDTRLEGV
+253 GYIFFDTSLEGV
-265 IKRATGVTSADD
+265 IEKATGVTSADD
-277 IDVNLPAQFVPL
+277 IDVNLPAQSVPL

-394 ITLKNPSDLTDEKN
+394 ITLKNPSDLTVNGKQNVPPDMKN
-408 EPIPNTIKDWVKKI
+408 WVKKI
-422 KFNSVS
+422 KFKTVS
-428 ATIKL
+428 AKVNL
-433 NNGLPEGNPVTITL
+433 NNGLPTDNSIKIKLTSTCFHISEQEREFPSGIS
-447 ESTAFKIP
+447 ESTYQSGSNFDLNIESLA
-455 SHSEEFA
+455 EF
-462 AEQETTKVYHGT
+462 
-474 PNWELDVEHTTS
+474 
-486 PLDLKST
+486 DLKTQMILPNDNGTTFTLKNIETGKDINFSGT
-493 VRLPGYDSDKDTFTV
+493 VRLEP
-508 KNISTGSNITFSGAV
+508 
-523 SFNLDWEEITLKAK
+523 DWEEITLKQTT
-537 INQTGSFP
+537 NQAGSFP

-590 LTAKYHKPDNSSETK
+590 LTAKYHKPNNSSETK

-645 GESGCQT
+645 GEAGSQT

-829 SSGDYSLRRDFEL
+829 PSGDYSLRRDFEL

>member
-1 MSYKYS
+1 MSYKHS
-7 KYFMWISVL
+7 KYFMYISVL

-45 GAKSITEDEVFKKF
+45 GSKNIGEDEVFKKF

-128 RQSKDISIDV
+128 RQSKNISIDV

-149 NTGNTTPKVTIS
+149 NTGNPISVPILSSIPQNTPHNLPDTNVT
-161 SGTLP
+161 
-166 SSSYPL
+166 
-172 PAVNVKFQGFK
+172 FQGFK
-183 TIAFKDGAK
+183 TIAFENGAK
-192 LKLSLNS
+192 LKLLSDSLA
-199 LTVHYAITAAEMKSN
+199 VHYTITHAEMQSN
-214 GRSVAAETISGQNIE
+214 GHFVPGTIAGQNIE
-229 FSLDG
+229 FSLNG
-234 ITINDTV
+234 ITISNKLVFKLTV
-241 SFQLT
+241 EITS
-246 LNLTNGS
+246 GS

-305 KLSTQMPD
+305 KLSAQMPD

-356 KQRLSY
+356 KQQLSY

-370 NNATYTKHDRLPVT
+370 NNATYTKHDHLPVT

-394 ITLKNPSDLTDEKN
+394 ITLKNPSDLTVNGKQNVPPDMKN
-408 EPIPNTIKDWVKKI
+408 WVKKI
-422 KFNSVS
+422 KFKTVS
-428 ATIKL
+428 AKVNL
-433 NNGLPEGNPVTITL
+433 NNGLPADNPIKIKLTSTCFHIPEQERVFPSGIS
-447 ESTAFKIP
+447 ESTYQSGSNFNLNIESLA
-455 SHSEEFA
+455 EF
-462 AEQETTKVYHGT
+462 
-474 PNWELDVEHTTS
+474 
-486 PLDLKST
+486 DLKTQMILPNKNGNTFTLKNIETGKNINFSGT
-493 VRLPGYDSDKDTFTV
+493 VRLEP
-508 KNISTGSNITFSGAV
+508 
-523 SFNLDWEEITLKAK
+523 DWEEITLKQTT
-537 INQTGSFP
+537 NQAGSFP
-545 ETSSQDLS
+545 ETSPQDLS
-553 ALTSKLKIAGIKLK
+553 ELTSKLNIAGIKLE

-590 LTAKYHKPDNSSETK
+590 LTAKYHKPDNSFETK
-605 TLVNKNNIV
+605 TLVNKNNIA

-645 GESGCQT
+645 GEAGSQT

-726 MPDNDLFGRGSS
+726 MPNTDLFGRSSS
-738 NDKPFG
+738 NDNPFG
-744 VKQLSDGL
+744 MKRLSDEL
-752 RFKVGITLKNGL
+752 RFKVGINLKNGL
-764 NGASVVPKFVLQF
+764 TGASIVPKFVLRF
-777 KDGDG
+777 KDGSG
-782 NSIKNA
+782 NFITNTA
-788 VGNPIEK
+788 GNLIEK
-795 TVTVAGEQALTFTA
+795 NVTAAREQALTLSS

-818 YPVKP
+818 HPVKP
-823 ELYLKL
+823 EVFLKL
-829 SSGDYSLRRDFEL
+829 PSGTYSLKRDFEL
-842 GASLS
+842 GVSLT
-847 ALVEAD
+847 ALVEENV
-853 IDYTTKV
+853 DYTIKV

>member
-199 LTVHYAITAAEMKSN
+199 STVHYAITAAEMKSN

-229 FSLDG
+229 FPLDG
-234 ITINDTV
+234 ITINNTV

-253 GDISLDTRLEGV
+253 GYISLGTSLEGV
-265 IKRATGVTSADD
+265 IEKATGVTSADD
-277 IDVNLPAQFVPL
+277 IDVNLPAQSVPL

-305 KLSTQMPD
+305 KLSAQMPV

-356 KQRLSY
+356 RQQLSY

-370 NNATYTKHDRLPVT
+370 NNATYTNHDRLPVT

-537 INQTGSFP
+537 TNQTGSFP

-829 SSGDYSLRRDFEL
+829 PSGDYSLRRDFEL

>member
-1 MSYKYS
+1 MSYKHS
-7 KYFMWISVL
+7 KYFMYISVL

-45 GAKSITEDEVFKKF
+45 GSKNIGEDEVFKKF

-138 SSINQKLLTKF
+138 SSINQKLLAKF
-149 NTGNTTPKVTIS
+149 NTGNPISVPIPQNTPHNLPDTNVT
-161 SGTLP
+161 
-166 SSSYPL
+166 
-172 PAVNVKFQGFK
+172 FQGFK
-183 TIAFKDGAK
+183 TIAFENGAK
-192 LKLSLNS
+192 LILSSSS
-199 LTVHYAITAAEMKSN
+199 LTVNYTITHAEMQSN
-214 GRSVAAETISGQNIE
+214 GHSVPGHRVGQNIE
-229 FSLDG
+229 FSLND
-234 ITINDTV
+234 ITISNKLVFKLTV
-241 SFQLT
+241 EITS
-246 LNLTNGS
+246 GS
-253 GDISLDTRLEGV
+253 GDISLDTRLVGV
-265 IKRATGVTSADD
+265 IKRATGVTATD
-277 IDVNLPAQFVPL
+277 IDVNLPAQFVSL

-305 KLSTQMPD
+305 KLSAQMPD

-340 YRPLGSNISL
+340 YRPLGNNISL

-356 KQRLSY
+356 KQQLSY

-394 ITLKNPSDLTDEKN
+394 ITLKNPSDLTVNEEPDVPSDMKN
-408 EPIPNTIKDWVKKI
+408 WVKKI
-422 KFNSVS
+422 KFKTVS
-428 ATIKL
+428 AKVNL
-433 NNGLPEGNPVTITL
+433 NNGLPADNPIKIKLISTCFHIPEQERVFPSGIS
-447 ESTAFKIP
+447 ESTYQ
-455 SHSEEFA
+455 SESNFNLNIESLPKF
-462 AEQETTKVYHGT
+462 
-474 PNWELDVEHTTS
+474 
-486 PLDLKST
+486 DLKTQMILPNDNGTTFTLKNIETGKNINFSGT
-493 VRLPGYDSDKDTFTV
+493 VRLEP
-508 KNISTGSNITFSGAV
+508 
-523 SFNLDWEEITLKAK
+523 DWKEITLKQTT
-537 INQTGSFP
+537 NQAGSFP
-545 ETSSQDLS
+545 ETSPQDLS
-553 ALTSKLKIAGIKLK
+553 ELTSKLRIAGIKLE

-575 GSDLELPDSTAVTVQ
+575 GSDLELLDSTAVTVQ
-590 LTAKYHKPDNSSETK
+590 LTAKYHKPDNSFETK

-645 GESGCQT
+645 GEAGSQT

-671 SMNEI
+671 SMNET
-676 TINGTKYKEYKE
+676 TISGTKYKEYKE

-700 LVLDVPVGFK
+700 LVLDVPVEFK

-726 MPDNDLFGRGSS
+726 MPNTDLFGRSSS
-738 NDKPFG
+738 NDNPFG
-744 VKQLSDGL
+744 MKRLSDEL
-752 RFKVGITLKNGL
+752 RFKVGINLKNGL
-764 NGASVVPKFVLQF
+764 TGASIVPKFVLRF
-777 KDGDG
+777 KDGSG
-782 NSIKNA
+782 NFITNTA
-788 VGNPIEK
+788 GNLIEK
-795 TVTVAGEQALTFTA
+795 NVTAAKEQALTLSS

-818 YPVKP
+818 HPVKP
-823 ELYLKL
+823 EVFLKL
-829 SSGDYSLRRDFEL
+829 PSGTYSLKRDFEL
-842 GASLS
+842 GVSLT
-847 ALVEAD
+847 ALVEENV
-853 IDYTTKV
+853 DYTIKV

>member
-1 MSYKYS
+1 MSYKHS
-7 KYFMWISVL
+7 KYFMYISVL

-45 GAKSITEDEVFKKF
+45 GSKNIGEDEVFKKF

-128 RQSKDISIDV
+128 RQSKNISIDV

-149 NTGNTTPKVTIS
+149 NTGNPISVPILSSIPQNTPHNLPDTNVT
-161 SGTLP
+161 
-166 SSSYPL
+166 
-172 PAVNVKFQGFK
+172 FQGFK
-183 TIAFKDGAK
+183 TIAFENGAK
-192 LKLSLNS
+192 LKLLSDS
-199 LTVHYAITAAEMKSN
+199 SDVHYTITHAEMQSN
-214 GRSVAAETISGQNIE
+214 GHSVSGTIAGQNIE
-229 FSLDG
+229 FSLNG
-234 ITINDTV
+234 ITISNKLVFKLTV
-241 SFQLT
+241 EITS
-246 LNLTNGS
+246 GS

-265 IKRATGVTSADD
+265 IKKATGVTSADD
-277 IDVNLPAQFVPL
+277 IDVNLSAQFVPL

-305 KLSTQMPD
+305 KLSAQMPD

-356 KQRLSY
+356 KQQLSY

-370 NNATYTKHDRLPVT
+370 NNATYTKHDHLPVT

-394 ITLKNPSDLTDEKN
+394 ITLKNPSDLTVNGKQNVPPDMKN
-408 EPIPNTIKDWVKKI
+408 WVKKI
-422 KFNSVS
+422 KFKTVS
-428 ATIKL
+428 AKVNL
-433 NNGLPEGNPVTITL
+433 NNGLPADNPIKIKLTSTCFHIPEQERVFPSGIS
-447 ESTAFKIP
+447 ESTYQSGSNFNLNIESLA
-455 SHSEEFA
+455 EF
-462 AEQETTKVYHGT
+462 
-474 PNWELDVEHTTS
+474 
-486 PLDLKST
+486 DLKTQMILPNDNGTTFTLKNIETGKNINFSGT
-493 VRLPGYDSDKDTFTV
+493 VRLEP
-508 KNISTGSNITFSGAV
+508 
-523 SFNLDWEEITLKAK
+523 DWEEITLKQTT
-537 INQTGSFP
+537 NQAGSFP
-545 ETSSQDLS
+545 ETSPQDLS
-553 ALTSKLKIAGIKLK
+553 ELTSKLNIAGIKLE

-575 GSDLELPDSTAVTVQ
+575 GSDLELPDSTAVTVR
-590 LTAKYHKPDNSSETK
+590 LTAEYRKPDNSSETK

-645 GESGCQT
+645 GEAGSQT

-726 MPDNDLFGRGSS
+726 MPNTDLFGRSSS
-738 NDKPFG
+738 NDNPFG
-744 VKQLSDGL
+744 MKRLSDEL
-752 RFKVGITLKNGL
+752 RFKVGINLKNGL
-764 NGASVVPKFVLQF
+764 TGASIVPKFVLRF
-777 KDGDG
+777 KDGSG
-782 NSIKNA
+782 NFITNTA
-788 VGNPIEK
+788 GNLIEK
-795 TVTVAGEQALTFTA
+795 NVTAAREQALTLSS

-818 YPVKP
+818 HPVKP
-823 ELYLKL
+823 EVFLKL
-829 SSGDYSLRRDFEL
+829 PSGTYSLKRDFEL
-842 GASLS
+842 GVSLT
-847 ALVEAD
+847 ALVEENV
-853 IDYTTKV
+853 DYTIKV

>member
-1 MSYKYS
+1 MSYKHS
-7 KYFMWISVL
+7 KYFMYISVL

-45 GAKSITEDEVFKKF
+45 GSKNIGEDEVFKKF

-72 QSGQDDKLHYL
+72 QSGQDDKLRYL
-83 MHYPLKT
+83 VHYPLKT

-98 FNGDPLGNSG
+98 FNRDPLGNGG

-149 NTGNTTPKVTIS
+149 NTGNPISIPILSSIPQNTPHNLPDTNVT
-161 SGTLP
+161 
-166 SSSYPL
+166 
-172 PAVNVKFQGFK
+172 FQGFK
-183 TIAFKDGAK
+183 TIAFENGAK
-192 LKLSLNS
+192 LKLLSNPS
-199 LTVHYAITAAEMKSN
+199 TVHYTITHAEMQSN
-214 GRSVAAETISGQNIE
+214 GHSVPGTIAGQNIE
-229 FSLDG
+229 FSLNG
-234 ITINDTV
+234 ITISNKLVFKLTV
-241 SFQLT
+241 EITS
-246 LNLTNGS
+246 GS

-277 IDVNLPAQFVPL
+277 IDVNLPTQFVPL
-289 TLPADFEKATI
+289 TLPDDFEKATI

-305 KLSTQMPD
+305 KLSAQMLD

-325 VKQSGSDGFLISPSD
+325 VVQSGSDGFLISPSD

-356 KQRLSY
+356 KQQLSY

-370 NNATYTKHDRLPVT
+370 NNATYTKHDRLPIT

-394 ITLKNPSDLTDEKN
+394 ITLKNPSDLTVNGKQNVPPDMKN
-408 EPIPNTIKDWVKKI
+408 WVKNI
-422 KFNSVS
+422 KFKTVS
-428 ATIKL
+428 AKVNL
-433 NNGLPEGNPVTITL
+433 NNGLPADNPIKIKLTSTCFHISEQEREFPSGIS
-447 ESTAFKIP
+447 ESTYQSGSNFDLNIE
-455 SHSEEFA
+455 SLVEF
-462 AEQETTKVYHGT
+462 
-474 PNWELDVEHTTS
+474 
-486 PLDLKST
+486 DLKTQMILPNDNGTTFTLKNIETGKDINFSGT
-493 VRLPGYDSDKDTFTV
+493 VRLEP
-508 KNISTGSNITFSGAV
+508 
-523 SFNLDWEEITLKAK
+523 DWEEITLKQTT
-537 INQTGSFP
+537 NQAGSFP
-545 ETSSQDLS
+545 ETSPQDLS
-553 ALTSKLKIAGIKLK
+553 ELTSKLKIAGIKLE

-575 GSDLELPDSTAVTVQ
+575 GSDLELPNSTAVAVQ
-590 LTAKYHKPDNSSETK
+590 LTAKYHKPDNPLETK
-605 TLVNKNNIV
+605 TLVNTNNIV

-645 GESGCQT
+645 GEAGSQT

-726 MPDNDLFGRGSS
+726 MPNTDLFGRSSS
-738 NDKPFG
+738 NDNPFG
-744 VKQLSDGL
+744 MKRLSDEL
-752 RFKVGITLKNGL
+752 RFKVGINLKNGL
-764 NGASVVPKFVLQF
+764 TGASIVPKFVLRF
-777 KDGDG
+777 KDGGG
-782 NSIKNA
+782 NFITNTA
-788 VGNPIEK
+788 GNLIEK
-795 TVTVAGEQALTFTA
+795 NVTAAKEQALTLSS

-818 YPVKP
+818 HPVKP
-823 ELYLKL
+823 EVFLKL
-829 SSGDYSLRRDFEL
+829 PSGTYSLKRDFEL
-842 GASLS
+842 GVSLT
-847 ALVEAD
+847 ALVEENV
-853 IDYTTKV
+853 DYTIKV